1 VTAASMPLEERQSVL
16 EELMREFS
24 ENDGDA

>member
-1 VTAASMPLEERQSVL
+1 MPLEERQSVL